1 MKKSNDVKRLEEI
14 TKVILKNDLKSGI
27 SPSKVCNI
35 LAELGPTFIKIGQ
48 ILSTRIDLIPKE
60 YCAALSNLR
69 NNTGVM
75 PRDELEK
82 ILKEEYDDYKK
93 VFKEYSDFIENC
105 IVSKILANC
114 NSSDIE
120 EMILSFEIIILEYL
134 LIRYALFLKYC
145 ISENE
150 KLDIQDIKDYIVVF
164 SRVIGNNYEAVI
176 DFISEGFGSE
186 ILEIGYIH

>member
-35 LAELGPTFIKIGQ
+35 LTELGPTFIKIGQ
-48 ILSTRIDLIPKE
+48 LLSTRIDLIPKE

-93 VFKEYSDFIENC
+93 VFKSVDEC
-105 IVSKILANC
+105 IGAAS
-114 NSSDIE
+114 
-120 EMILSFEIIILEYL
+120 
-134 LIRYALFLKYC
+134 
-145 ISENE
+145 ISEVYKGTLINGDTVAIKVCKKNVYE
-150 KLDIQDIKDYIVVF
+150 KMQNDVSLMKKAIKVLHLNKIIKIIDLNKALDEML
-164 SRVIGNNYEAVI
+164 SSA
-176 DFISEGFGSE
+176 
-186 ILEIGYIH
+186 

>member
-69 NNTGVM
+69 NNNGAVISNIPDNITI
-75 PRDELEK
+75 P
-82 ILKEEYDDYKK
+82 IN
-93 VFKEYSDFIENC
+93 VFIASFLPSIFIENTKRG
-105 IVSKILANC
+105 I
-114 NSSDIE
+114 
-120 EMILSFEIIILEYL
+120 
-134 LIRYALFLKYC
+134 
-145 ISENE
+145 
-150 KLDIQDIKDYIVVF
+150 
-164 SRVIGNNYEAVI
+164 
-176 DFISEGFGSE
+176 
-186 ILEIGYIH
+186 